1 MTVRKAL
8 EAGRDLLA
16 MAGIG
21 EAALDAR
28 LLLEHVT
35 GMTRSALL
43 LEWARELP
51 EEQLQAY
58 QALLARRAAREPLQ
72 HITGSVSFMGVE
84 IACDGRALIPR
95 QETELLA
102 EQAVELSKQ
111 RDGLTALDLCTGTG
125 CIAIAMA
132 VLGRYSAITATDISQ
147 EALDLAKANITRNT
161 ASVELLQGDL
171 FEAVGGRRFDVI
183 VSNPPYVAAA
193 ELPELMPEV
202 REHDPLRALD
212 GGPDGLAFYRRI
224 AAEAPR
230 HLNPGGRLLLEIG
243 ADQGAAVSG
252 LLAAAGFK
260 DVRVLQDYS
269 GMDRI
274 VTAAGG
280 NDV

>member
-1 MTVRKAL
+1 MTIRKAL

-35 GMTRSALL
+35 GLTRSALL

-51 EEQLQAY
+51 EDQLQAY

-72 HITGSVSFMGVE
+72 HITGSVSFMGIE
-84 IACDGRALIPR
+84 ITCDHRALIPR

-125 CIAIAMA
+125 CIAAAMA
-132 VLGRYSAITATDISQ
+132 VLGRYSAVTATDISQ
-147 EALDLAKANITRNT
+147 EALDLAKANMARNT

-171 FEAVGGRRFDVI
+171 FEAVGDRRFDVI
-183 VSNPPYVAAA
+183 VSNPPYIAAA

-202 REHDPLRALD
+202 RDHDPLLALD
-212 GGPDGLAFYRRI
+212 GGPDGLDFYRRI
-224 AAEAPR
+224 AAEASR

-252 LLAAAGFK
+252 LLTTAGFK
-260 DVRVLQDYS
+260 DIHVLKDYS
-269 GMDRI
+269 GLDRI